1 MTDEP
6 LVMVDHE
13 TMVISNT
20 SISFI
25 LRPYIP
31 GQVVVV

>member
-13 TMVISNT
+13 TVVISNVNIT
-20 SISFI
+20 FI